1 MKTVALIR
9 RSYRIDGGAELSFQN
24 YINCYLQLGYNVTI
38 LCEKWSGKLPSG
50 VAIRSF
56 NVFGTRSMRYVLF
69 VKRVQRHLLK
79 SRYTVIQSHE
89 WIPDATI
96 VRLGDGLH
104 SFWFEQL
111 LRNRGVVHRILTRLS
126 LFHWIKGYYESQT
139 LNSATLKQIIV
150 NSNYIFEQI
159 AEKYPAVLHK
169 TGVQRNVIPATFFES
184 SSTAVLPRNHENKVS
199 SKSNSSLK
207 LVFVGS
213 GWSRKGLAKLLEA
226 LAYLERDW
234 SLVVVGTD
242 KRAQF
247 YVDKA
252 KYLGLTDKVTF
263 LGVLKID
270 CDFYRSFDALVLP
283 TSYDPFPN
291 VIAEALSSGLK
302 VVTSSLCGGKD
313 FQATGDVIVVDS
325 QRDLVSVLEGFH
337 EDPEDPAIR
346 AVKYQEVFSHPKLIT
361 SMEELLDD

>member
-9 RSYRIDGGAELSFQN
+9 RAYRIDGGAESSFQN
-24 YINCYLQLGYNVTI
+24 YINCYLQLGYDVTI
-38 LCEKWSGKLPSG
+38 LCEKWSGKLPPG
-50 VAIRSF
+50 VAIRNF
-56 NVFGTRSMRYVLF
+56 EVFGTRSMRYVLF

-79 SRYTVIQSHE
+79 NRYTVIQSHE

-104 SFWFEQL
+104 SFWFERL
-111 LRNRGVVHRILTRLS
+111 LRNRRVVHSILTRLS
-126 LFHWIKGYYESQT
+126 LFHWVKSYYESQT
-139 LNSATLKQIIV
+139 LNSPTLKQIIV

-169 TGVQRNVIPATFFES
+169 TGVQRNVIPATFFER
-184 SSTAVLPRNHENKVS
+184 SSTALLLRDF
-199 SKSNSSLK
+199 KSQKPTKSDLSLQ
-207 LVFVGS
+207 LIFVGS
-213 GWSRKGLAKLLEA
+213 GWARKGLDKLLDA
-226 LAYLERDW
+226 LTHVERAW
-234 SLVVVGTD
+234 SLAVVGTD
-242 KRAQF
+242 KRAHW

-252 KYLGLTDKVTF
+252 KHLGLKDKVTF
-263 LGVLKID
+263 FGVLKLD

-291 VIAEALSSGLK
+291 VIAEALSSGLR

-325 QRDLVSVLEGFH
+325 QRDLVSALECLDVDL
-337 EDPEDPAIR
+337 EDSATR
-346 AVKYQEVFSHPKLIT
+346 AARYREVFSHPKLIT
-361 SMEELLDD
+361 SMKELLDD